1 LISKPTFK
9 EFIELIPLGNTV
21 LLAQAITLAES
32 KRAEDRA
39 VAESLIERLLHLT
52 GKAIRIGITGVPGVG
67 KSTFIEAFGKYLTSQ
82 QKRVAILAVDP
93 SSAKTR
99 GSILGDKTRMEEL
112 AKDPLAFIRP
122 TSTGTALGGVADR
135 TREAMLLCE
144 AAGFDVVII
153 ETVGVG
159 QSETVVRNMVDFFLL
174 LMLAGA
180 GDELQ
185 GIKKGI
191 MEMADGIIINK
202 ADGDNIKKSNE
213 ARADFQHA
221 LHLFSLPESGWSPR
235 VLTASALEKRG
246 IAETWQLISEYV
258 ASTQA
263 NGYFQTQRQQQDIE
277 WFRES
282 MKQLFIH
289 QLMENN
295 SVREQIKKME
305 SKILNKEILP
315 SAAAAE
321 IIRASFS

>member
-1 LISKPTFK
+1 
-9 EFIELIPLGNTV
+9 
-21 LLAQAITLAES
+21 
-32 KRAEDRA
+32 
-39 VAESLIERLLHLT
+39 
-52 GKAIRIGITGVPGVG
+52 
-67 KSTFIEAFGKYLTSQ
+67 
-82 QKRVAILAVDP
+82 
-93 SSAKTR
+93 
-99 GSILGDKTRMEEL
+99 
-112 AKDPLAFIRP
+112 
-122 TSTGTALGGVADR
+122 
-135 TREAMLLCE
+135 
-144 AAGFDVVII
+144 
-153 ETVGVG
+153 
-159 QSETVVRNMVDFFLL
+159 
-174 LMLAGA
+174 
-180 GDELQ
+180 
-185 GIKKGI
+185 
-191 MEMADGIIINK
+191 MADGIIINK
-202 ADGDNIKKSNE
+202 ADGDNIKKANE

-221 LHLFSLPESGWSPR
+221 LHLFSLPESGWNPR